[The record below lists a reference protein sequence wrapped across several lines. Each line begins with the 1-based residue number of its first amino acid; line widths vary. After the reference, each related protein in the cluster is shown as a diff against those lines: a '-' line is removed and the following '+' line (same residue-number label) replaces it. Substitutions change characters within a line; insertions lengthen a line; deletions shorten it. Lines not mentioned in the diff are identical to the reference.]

1 MEVVRFCTRLMP
13 RGISFLTYN
22 RWNLNIFKKEFSLFY
37 NLKPYLCGDKLCNTQ
52 KLYPNGFTKQIH
64 PMITIANRIKEGLTD
79 SYPVGEITALT
90 RIIATEILGIPQMTF
105 FLKDNVELTHEQEA
119 TLEDAIKRLQK
130 YEPIQYIQGYSDFSG
145 LRFKVTPA
153 TLIPRPETSELVEW
167 IASEYSSK
175 TVNILDI
182 GTGSG
187 CIAISLAHKLPESN
201 VTAWDISTAALA
213 VAAENSRNNGTE
225 VTFERVDI
233 LSYEPK
239 SAQFDIIVSNPPYI
253 KENEKSA
260 MHNNVLDWE
269 PHTALFVPDSDPL
282 LFYRTIAEKGLQML
296 APNGTLYFEINR
308 AHGAETMKM
317 LADYGYTDIELRK
330 DFADN
335 DRMIKATRP

>member
-1 MEVVRFCTRLMP
+1 MGTTIQQPEVKRIAQIIYDELS
-13 RGISFLTYN
+13 GY
-22 RWNLNIFKKEFSLFY
+22 Y
-37 NLKPYLCGDKLCNTQ
+37 TQ
-52 KLYPNGFTKQIH
+52 S
-64 PMITIANRIKEGLTD
+64 EV
-79 SYPVGEITALT
+79 SALT
-90 RIIATEILGIPQMTF
+90 RIIATEMLGVAQMTY
-105 FLKDNVELTHEQEA
+105 FLKDDVTLKAEQEA
-119 TLEDAIKRLQK
+119 MLFNAIERLKKQ
-130 YEPIQYIQGYSDFSG
+130 EPIQYIQGYSDFCG

-167 IASEYSSK
+167 IASEHSGK
-175 TVNILDI
+175 IVNILDI

-187 CIAISLAHKLPESN
+187 CIAISLAHKLPKSN
-201 VTAWDISTAALA
+201 VTAWDISTTALA
-213 VAAENSRNNGTE
+213 VAAENSRNNSTE

-308 AHGAETMKM
+308 AHGAEATKM
-317 LADYGYTDIELRK
+317 LADYGYTNIELRK

-335 DRMIKATRP
+335 DRMIKATRA

>member
-1 MEVVRFCTRLMP
+1 MSGYYTQSEV
-13 RGISFLTYN
+13 S
-22 RWNLNIFKKEFSLFY
+22 
-37 NLKPYLCGDKLCNTQ
+37 
-52 KLYPNGFTKQIH
+52 
-64 PMITIANRIKEGLTD
+64 
-79 SYPVGEITALT
+79 ALT
-90 RIIATEILGIPQMTF
+90 RIIATEMLGVAQMTY
-105 FLKDNVELTHEQEA
+105 FLKDDVTLKAEQEA
-119 TLEDAIKRLQK
+119 MLFNAIERLKKQ
-130 YEPIQYIQGYSDFSG
+130 EPIQYIQGYSDFCG
-145 LRFKVTPA
+145 LRFKVTSA

-167 IASEYSSK
+167 IASEYSGK
-175 TVNILDI
+175 IVNILDI

-187 CIAISLAHKLPESN
+187 CIAISLAHKLPQSK
-201 VTAWDISTAALA
+201 VTAWEISPEALTI
-213 VAAENSRNNGTE
+213 AAENSRNNGTE

-335 DRMIKATRP
+335 DRMIKATRA